1 MSGLIIRMAEAADAA
16 RLNDALRELSKDLN
30 DVHRASNEDVASAGF
45 GPVPCFSALLAELDG
60 DVLGVTVYSPFFSTT
75 RGAPGV
81 FVSDLW
87 VAESL
92 RGSGVARS
100 LLSGVC
106 DFAARQWSAAF
117 LRLNV
122 YHHNESAIAAYEKL
136 GFDADHH
143 ERVMTLGIDNFD
155 TLRANT

>member
-1 MSGLIIRMAEAADAA
+1 MSRVTIRLAEAQDAA

-30 DVHRASNEDVASAGF
+30 DVHRASNEDVAKAGF
-45 GPVPCFSALLAELDG
+45 GSAPSFSALLAELDG
-60 DVLGVTVYSPFFSTT
+60 GVVGVALYSSFFSTT

-87 VAESL
+87 VAQSQ
-92 RGSGVARS
+92 RGSGVARR
-100 LLSGVC
+100 LLSAVC
-106 DFAARQWSAAF
+106 DSAAQQWGAAF

-122 YHHNESAIAAYEKL
+122 YHHNEAAIAAYEKL
-136 GFDADHH
+136 GFDTDLH

-155 TLRANT
+155 ILRVNA

>member
-1 MSGLIIRMAEAADAA
+1 MSGVIIRLAEAADAP
-16 RLNDALRELSKDLN
+16 RLNNALRELSRDLN

-45 GPVPCFSALLAELDG
+45 GSAPCFSALLAEVDS
-60 DVLGVTVYSPFFSTT
+60 DVVGVAVYSSFFSTT

-87 VAESL
+87 VAESM

-100 LLSGVC
+100 LLSAVC
-106 DFAARQWSAAF
+106 DFAARQWGAAF

-122 YHHNESAIAAYEKL
+122 YHHNQAAIAAYEKL

-155 TLRANT
+155 ILRVNT

>member
-1 MSGLIIRMAEAADAA
+1 MSRVIIRLAEAADAA

-30 DVHRASNEDVASAGF
+30 DVHRASNEGVASAGF
-45 GPVPCFSALLAELDG
+45 GAAPCFSALLAELDG
-60 DVLGVTVYSPFFSTT
+60 DVVGVAVYSSFFSTT

-87 VAESL
+87 VSASW
-92 RGSGVARS
+92 RGSGVARR

-106 DFAARQWSAAF
+106 DFAAQQWGAAF

-122 YHHNESAIAAYEKL
+122 YHHNEAAISAYEKL

-143 ERVMTLGIDNFD
+143 ERVMTLGVENFD
-155 TLRANT
+155 VLRVNT

>member
-1 MSGLIIRMAEAADAA
+1 MSEVIIRLAEAADAA

-45 GPVPCFSALLAELDG
+45 GPAPCFSALLAELDG
-60 DVLGVTVYSPFFSTT
+60 DVVGVAVYSSFFSTT

-87 VAESL
+87 VAEEL

-100 LLSGVC
+100 LLSAVC
-106 DFAARQWSAAF
+106 DFAARQWGAAF

-122 YHHNESAIAAYEKL
+122 YHHNAAAIAAYEKL

-155 TLRANT
+155 ILRANT

>member
-1 MSGLIIRMAEAADAA
+1 MSRVIVRLAEAQDAA

-30 DVHRASNEDVASAGF
+30 DVHRASNEDIENAGF
-45 GPVPCFSALLAELDG
+45 GPAPCFSALLAELDD
-60 DVLGVTVYSPFFSTT
+60 DVVGVAVCSSFFSTT

-87 VAESL
+87 VLESL

-100 LLSGVC
+100 LLSAVC
-106 DFAARQWSAAF
+106 DFAAQQWGAAF

-122 YHHNESAIAAYEKL
+122 YHHNEAAIGAYEKL
-136 GFDADHH
+136 GFDTDHH

-155 TLRANT
+155 ILRVNT

>member
-1 MSGLIIRMAEAADAA
+1 MSTVSFRLAEAADAA
-16 RLNDALRELSKDLN
+16 RLNAALRELSRELD
-30 DVHRASNEDVASAGF
+30 DVHLATDEDVENAGF
-45 GPVPCFSALLAELDG
+45 GPAPCFSALLAEFDD
-60 DVLGVTVYSPFFSTT
+60 DVVGVAVFSSFFSTT

-87 VAESL
+87 VSESL

-100 LLSGVC
+100 LLSAVC
-106 DFAARQWSAAF
+106 DFAAQQWGAAF

-122 YHHNESAIAAYEKL
+122 YHHNEAAIAAYEKL

-155 TLRANT
+155 ILRAST